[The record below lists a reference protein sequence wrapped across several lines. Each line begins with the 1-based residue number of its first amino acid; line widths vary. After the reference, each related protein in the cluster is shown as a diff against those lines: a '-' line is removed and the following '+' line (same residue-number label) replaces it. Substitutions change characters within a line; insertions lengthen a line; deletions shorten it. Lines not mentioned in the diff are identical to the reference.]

1 MKNGVEFMNKVDTAI
16 LIKNGMKE
24 ALLAKLGNKELKML
38 VSYAMDNTSVPSLA
52 KSLVS
57 LASMEIQGKEGAIS
71 LASHDLATPAQLKE
85 LSARQIVELAS
96 DYEMH
101 HDERLIVKNIKEMLI
116 IQQQEKLF
124 TKTDG
129 AKGEYFI
136 DPRSKEDLE
145 DEYTP
150 LI

>member
-1 MKNGVEFMNKVDTAI
+1 MGKVDTAI

-24 ALLAKLGNKELKML
+24 ALLAKLGHKELKL
-38 VSYAMDNTSVPSLA
+38 LIAYAMDNTSVPSLA

-57 LASMEIQGKEGAIS
+57 LASMEIQGKEGSIF

-85 LSARQIVELAS
+85 LNSKQIAELAS
-96 DYEMH
+96 DYEIH
-101 HDERLIVKNIKEMLI
+101 HDERLIVKNIKQMLV

-136 DPRSKEDLE
+136 DPKSRDDLE
-145 DEYTP
+145 DEYTR
-150 LI
+150 

>member
-1 MKNGVEFMNKVDTAI
+1 MGKVDTAI

-24 ALLAKLGNKELKML
+24 ALLAKLGHKELKL
-38 VSYAMDNTSVPSLA
+38 LIAYAMDNTSVPSLA

-57 LASMEIQGKEGAIS
+57 LASMEIQGK
-71 LASHDLATPAQLKE
+71 
-85 LSARQIVELAS
+85 QIAELAS
-96 DYEMH
+96 DYEIH
-101 HDERLIVKNIKEMLI
+101 HDERLIVKNIKQMLV

-136 DPRSKEDLE
+136 DPKSRDDLE
-145 DEYTP
+145 DEYAR
-150 LI
+150 